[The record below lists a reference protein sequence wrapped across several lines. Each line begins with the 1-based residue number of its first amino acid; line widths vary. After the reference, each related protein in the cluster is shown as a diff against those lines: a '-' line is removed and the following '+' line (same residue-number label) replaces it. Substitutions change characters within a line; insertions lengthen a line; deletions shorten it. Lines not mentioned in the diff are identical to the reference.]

1 MGVKVLKYD
10 EWDWSEFKQYKSILL
25 KIYLR
30 CGKKAFI
37 MNFAKNK
44 N

>member
-1 MGVKVLKYD
+1 MGGIMLQYD
-10 EWDWSEFKQYKSILL
+10 EWDWSEFKHYKSILL
-25 KIYLR
+25 KIYVR
-30 CGKKAFI
+30 CGKRAFI